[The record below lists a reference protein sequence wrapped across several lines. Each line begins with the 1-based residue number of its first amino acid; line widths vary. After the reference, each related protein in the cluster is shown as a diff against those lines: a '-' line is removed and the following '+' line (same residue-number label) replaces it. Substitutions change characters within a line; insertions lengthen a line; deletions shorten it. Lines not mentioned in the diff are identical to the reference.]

1 MSNSHPT
8 IYIRVDGNETIATGH
23 VMRCL
28 SIAVQLK
35 KRGCDVVFLTA
46 DSKPAELIQSRGF
59 SIDVLHTIWNQMD
72 DETKILCRYLNNHNA
87 SILMIDSYQVT
98 SGYLSSLSRIVK
110 VIYIDDLKRFAYPVH
125 TIINY
130 SVWAREQD
138 YIGIYQNAESL
149 LPDSNVTISTPASST
164 SSNMNPLPRFLIG
177 GNYIPLREEFAHV
190 KRTVNPD
197 VKNILITMGGTDS
210 YNVIGKLLHRIF
222 DQTTS
227 EDTASR
233 QDHSKSGQYSNHP
246 VNSHISKNNLPAEKC
261 DFQSKDIETL
271 PSMEYHVIVGI
282 FNQNK
287 EELYALAKQY
297 PNIHL
302 YENISN
308 MSDYMRK
315 CDIAISAGGSTLYE
329 LCACG
334 TPTIVME
341 IADNQNG
348 AKTWQDHDYM
358 LYAGNIVKNEETC
371 LAACLSHLNTYI
383 NNYQLRRS
391 FSERMQSLVDGK
403 GAERIAEYL
412 RQL

>member
-1 MSNSHPT
+1 MSSSHPT

-35 KRGCDVVFLTA
+35 KMGCNVIFLTA
-46 DSKPAELIQSRGF
+46 DDKPKELITSRGF
-59 SIDVLHTIWNQMD
+59 TLDVLHTTWDQMD
-72 DETKILCRYLNNHNA
+72 NEAEILCRYLNDHDA
-87 SILMIDSYQVT
+87 GILMIDSYQVT
-98 SGYLSSLSRIVK
+98 PGYLSALSRIVN

-125 TIINY
+125 TVINY
-130 SVWAREQD
+130 SVWAREED
-138 YIGIYQNAESL
+138 YIRIYQ
-149 LPDSNVTISTPASST
+149 
-164 SSNMNPLPRFLIG
+164 NPLPRFLTG
-177 GNYIPLREEFAHV
+177 GSYIPLREEFAHI
-190 KRTVNPD
+190 KRTINPD
-197 VKNILITMGGTDS
+197 VNNILITMGGTDS

-222 DQTTS
+222 DRTSNSDQTNNS
-227 EDTASR
+227 EQTIRSNQEASH
-233 QDHSKSGQYSNHP
+233 DHPS
-246 VNSHISKNNLPAEKC
+246 
-261 DFQSKDIETL
+261 IETHDFRPEDAKVL

-287 EELYALAKQY
+287 EELYAIAKQY

-302 YENISN
+302 HENVSN
-308 MSDYMRK
+308 MSNYMRQ

-348 AKTWQDHDYM
+348 AQIWQDHDYM
-358 LYAGNIVKNEETC
+358 LYAGNIVKEEETC

-391 FSERMQSLVDGK
+391 FSERMQNLVDGK